1 MLSKE
6 LLIDEG
12 ILIVTPEGPLAEADF
27 TSLANDVDPY
37 IVKHGQLNGLMI
49 YAKSFPGWDSFAGML
64 SHIKFVKDH
73 HQRIG
78 KVAVVTDSGVLSIL
92 PQIAS
97 HFVAAEIK
105 HFPYQEKKVALDW
118 LKSVFA

>member
-6 LLIDEG
+6 LMRDDG
-12 ILIVTPEGPLAEADF
+12 IVIVAPEGPLEEADF
-27 TSLANDVDPY
+27 TSLVAVVDPY
-37 IVKHGQLNGLMI
+37 IEKHGQLNGLMI
-49 YAKSFPGWDSFAGML
+49 YVESFPGWDSFAGML

-78 KVAVVTDSGVLSIL
+78 KIAVVTDSSVISIL

-105 HFPYQEKKVALDW
+105 HFSYQEKNAALDW
-118 LKSVFA
+118 LKAV